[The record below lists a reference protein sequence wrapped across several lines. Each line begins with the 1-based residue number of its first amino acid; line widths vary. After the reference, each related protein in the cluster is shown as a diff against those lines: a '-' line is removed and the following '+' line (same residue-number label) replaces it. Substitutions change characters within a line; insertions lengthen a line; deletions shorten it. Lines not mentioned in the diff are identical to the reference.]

1 MAASGSSYREVHMQ
15 ILHTYRDT
23 RYWSLFIEKYSLVG
37 SNRGVRYV
45 GALPI
50 GKQSVLRPYENT

>member
-15 ILHTYRDT
+15 ILHTYRDI
-23 RYWSLFIEKYSLVG
+23 RYWSLFIERYDLAC
-37 SNRGVRYV
+37 SNRGIRYV
-45 GALPI
+45 GKLPS